1 MSYDTFDNYIFTAAM
16 YGSRTVSL
24 DEAQRVLE
32 PLEWYVKTGRASC
45 DFMRKL
51 SAKKP
56 YCIFRVMHKTGGSY
70 EDAIQAVK
78 QYLGIA

>member
-16 YGSRTVSL
+16 YGSRTISL
-24 DEAQRVLE
+24 DDAQRVLE

-51 SAKKP
+51 ATKKP
-56 YCIFRVMHKTGGSY
+56 YRIFQIMRKTGGSY
-70 EDAIQAVK
+70 EEAIQAVK
-78 QYLGIA
+78 NDLGVE

>member
-1 MSYDTFDNYIFTAAM
+1 MSYDTFDNYIFKAAM
-16 YGSRTVSL
+16 YGSRTISL
-24 DEAQRVLE
+24 DDAQRVLE

-51 SAKKP
+51 AAKKP
-56 YCIFRVMHKTGGSY
+56 YRIFQILHKVGGSY